1 MSYCIPFR
9 RSSFSDF
16 AAKYGKD
23 ERFKGIEK
31 MRERENL
38 FADYCSELRRR
49 EKEEKANQKE
59 KVNIATVVQTFE
71 ICHEP
76 SLGNSH
82 VWVQRFFLDF
92 ICQSFQKRVK

>member
-1 MSYCIPFR
+1 MRVAGLLKVNVFTIYCYSRIDSNHLVFCY

-16 AAKYGKD
+16 ASRFGKD

-59 KVNIATVVQTFE
+59 KVNIF
-71 ICHEP
+71 
-76 SLGNSH
+76 
-82 VWVQRFFLDF
+82 
-92 ICQSFQKRVK
+92 KMVKIFAWIG